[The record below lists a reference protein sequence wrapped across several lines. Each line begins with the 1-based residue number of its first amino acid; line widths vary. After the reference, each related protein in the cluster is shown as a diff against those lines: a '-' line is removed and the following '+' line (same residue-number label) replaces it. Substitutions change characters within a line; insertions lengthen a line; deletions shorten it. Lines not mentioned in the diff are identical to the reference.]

1 MKNLNYD
8 KEMQKYFEG
17 NRNLYH
23 QLKILDAKK
32 NEIRELQAKYGSLN
46 KPIVITISGTPRA
59 GKTTCVENLAEFFK
73 KCDLRTSVLEEPA
86 GLIYATLKNREEKK
100 ILLQDRIGFVE
111 RQYEVGTQSI
121 KSKIEENDILIC
133 DRGNIDPFIWYD
145 MYYHMGMIDKSRY
158 FEFLKLLQEKRNYIE
173 LFYALYTRSNIS
185 MIRDYINS
193 LSIEP
198 RTTMNAENV
207 ERYNEALMRMYQII
221 GIEKEES
228 MLIDTSDKER
238 MDASIIIANDVLKR
252 IKALY

>member
-121 KSKIEENDILIC
+121 KSKIEEN
-133 DRGNIDPFIWYD
+133 
-145 MYYHMGMIDKSRY
+145 KS
-158 FEFLKLLQEKRNYIE
+158 
-173 LFYALYTRSNIS
+173 
-185 MIRDYINS
+185 
-193 LSIEP
+193 
-198 RTTMNAENV
+198 
-207 ERYNEALMRMYQII
+207 
-221 GIEKEES
+221 
-228 MLIDTSDKER
+228 
-238 MDASIIIANDVLKR
+238 
-252 IKALY
+252 